1 MTDHRLGNIRVV
13 LVEPSHPAN
22 VGLAARALK
31 TMGLGRLELVAPRTE
46 LDDTARSAAAHADD
60 LLAGAGQHA
69 DLGAALAGA
78 TLVVGLSARPRR
90 LGAPVLECREAAA
103 LLVAEAAR
111 QPVAVLLGRER
122 SGLTNGELLRCH
134 YAARIPANPDYPV
147 LNLAA
152 AVQIIAYEL
161 RLAAVSAAP
170 AASPVRQPADDARV
184 QAFLALLRQLAGRSG
199 FLYRHNPEVLMA
211 RLQALFQRARPEV
224 PELNALHGLLAS
236 LERILD
242 PPRDG
247 SDGGGPP
254 L

>member
-1 MTDHRLGNIRVV
+1 MTDDRLGNIRVV

-31 TMGLGRLELVAPRTE
+31 TMGLDHLELVAPRAVV
-46 LDDTARSAAAHADD
+46 DDTARSAAAHADD
-60 LLAGAGQHA
+60 LLERAGQHA
-69 DLGAALAGA
+69 DLGPALAGA

-90 LGAPVLECREAAA
+90 LGAPVLECREAAE
-103 LLVAEAAR
+103 LLVAEAAH

-170 AASPVRQPADDARV
+170 AAPPARQPADDARV
-184 QAFLALLRQLAGRSG
+184 QAFLALLRQLAARSG

-224 PELNALHGLLAS
+224 AELNALHGLLAS
-236 LERILD
+236 LGRMLD
-242 PPRDG
+242 RP
-247 SDGGGPP
+247 GGGSGTREPP

>member
-1 MTDHRLGNIRVV
+1 MSLHNIRVV
-13 LVEPSHPAN
+13 LVEPTHPAN

-31 TMGLGRLELVAPRTE
+31 TMGLGRLDLVAPRAE
-46 LDDTARSAAAHADD
+46 LGDAALAAAAHADD
-60 LLAGAGQHA
+60 LLQGAVVHA
-69 DLGAALAGA
+69 DLDGALAGA

-90 LGAPVLECREAAA
+90 LGAPVLECREAAG
-103 LLVAEAAR
+103 LLAAEAAH

-122 SGLTNGELLRCH
+122 SGLTNSELLRCH

-161 RLAAVSAAP
+161 RLAAVTAAP
-170 AASPVRQPADDARV
+170 AAAPGRQPADDARV

-224 PELNALHGLLAS
+224 AELNALHGLLAS
-236 LERILD
+236 LERMLD
-242 PPRDG
+242 RSRDG